1 MNQPSSRSYPPNG
14 VARLALPHE
23 GEKPS
28 MVKWGR
34 KNGNSKR
41 RSIWREVETEMMTN
55 GRVAETR
62 LA

>member
-1 MNQPSSRSYPPNG
+1 LNQPSSRSYPPSG
-14 VARLALPHE
+14 VAKLALPHE

-28 MVKWGR
+28 MLKWGR

-41 RSIWREVETEMMTN
+41 RSIWKQVETGAMTN
-55 GRVAETR
+55 GRVDEEV